1 MDLSIVI
8 PAFEESRKIARDVK
22 EAADFLTSHK
32 LKSEIIVVDDG
43 SRDNT
48 SEIAKNVEV
57 PPDVKLEVIRYE
69 QHRGKGYAVRTG
81 ISQTRGDY
89 VMFTDSGCCVPY
101 KDALRGLDLIKNGDC
116 DIAHGSRKVSGS
128 HIEKA
133 QSFYRRI
140 CSKMFHWFVVHDMK
154 IPAEL
159 TDTQCGFKIYKG
171 DVARRLYG
179 ECVTDG
185 FILDIEVIM
194 RALKKG
200 YKIKEFPIDWTC
212 DPDSRLSPS
221 SSSRKILAELLNIR
235 RIMSR
240 K

>member
-8 PAFEESRKIARDVK
+8 PTFEESKKIARDVTK
-22 EAADFLTSHK
+22 AAEFLISYK
-32 LKSEIIVVDDG
+32 LESEIIIVDDG
-43 SRDNT
+43 SRDDT
-48 SEIAKNVEV
+48 SETAKKVEI
-57 PPDVKLEVIRYE
+57 PQGVKLEVIRYE
-69 QHRGKGYAVRTG
+69 QHRGKGYAIRTG
-81 ISQTRGDY
+81 VSQSKGSY
-89 VMFTDSGCCVPY
+89 VMFADSGCCVPY
-101 KDALRGLDLIKNGDC
+101 ENALAGLDLIKNSVC
-116 DIAHGSRKVSGS
+116 DIAHGSRKMSGS

-133 QSFYRRI
+133 QSFYRRV
-140 CSKMFHWFVVHDMK
+140 CSKIFHWFVVHDMK
-154 IPAEL
+154 IPVEF

-171 DVARRLYG
+171 DVARDLYG

-185 FILDIEVIM
+185 FMFDIEVIM
-194 RALKKG
+194 RAIRKG

-221 SSSRKILAELLNIR
+221 RSSWKILAEIINIR